1 LNCYRNQDPPWVSA
15 QNYVEY
21 ALGRQAYTLGD
32 SSLAV
37 EHFLRML
44 RDNDGHEDQSGL
56 LENLTLAY
64 RVSVNYLLTG
74 RAIASTDS
82 YWRVKQLETKPEYTD
97 DIVPDHATGASLFQA
112 TGAIILPPTARRL
125 LQLA

>member
-1 LNCYRNQDPPWVSA
+1 
-15 QNYVEY
+15 
-21 ALGRQAYTLGD
+21 
-32 SSLAV
+32 
-37 EHFLRML
+37 ML

-112 TGAIILPPTARRL
+112 TGAIILPPTVEDEI
-125 LQLA
+125 LAKTAVFSEPSEISTMYSPNDGQKTFAVGVGGKLGAQFDELVD